1 MAPTDLSHLRLPRAY
16 REALRLPRSER
27 IDGHAVPVATAWW
40 NAEVAAA
47 RLPGGPVIGPG
58 VSQLSRGDLF
68 RDVDALDL
76 SSDEDVLRFLWR
88 VLAWGS
94 GKKLRLNRRRIR
106 AVAGDRSRAVAALR
120 QAMEAARDSP
130 ERAYEALRPGNRNVI
145 AHLGPAFSTKVLYF
159 AGRGALG
166 HPCAILDSQVAA
178 TLKNACGWDS
188 LGGSAWPTSTY
199 VRYCGLLQRWAR
211 EESDRLG
218 RPVGID
224 EIERRLFRP

>member
-1 MAPTDLSHLRLPRAY
+1 MALTDLSHLRMPRAY

-40 NAEVAAA
+40 NAEVVAA

-68 RDVDALDL
+68 ADADSLDPG
-76 SSDEDVLRFLWR
+76 SDEDVLRFLWR

-94 GKKLRLNRRRIR
+94 GKKLRLDRRRIH
-106 AVAGDRSRAVAALR
+106 AVAGDVPGAVAALR
-120 QAMEAARDSP
+120 RAVEAARESP
-130 ERAYEALRPGNRNVI
+130 ERAYEALRPGNRNAI

-188 LGGSAWPTSTY
+188 LGRGGWPTGTY
-199 VRYCGLLQRWAR
+199 VRYCELLQRWAR
-211 EESDRLG
+211 EEGDRLG
-218 RPVGID
+218 RPVGVD